1 MAVIS
6 KMLMEGLLASAR
18 LYGEYMESY
27 LWTEEEVQGRFSKS
41 DFSVP
46 GFFIYDVSNVIS
58 VWGWQLTYTALVPF
72 IMIVEIVS
80 AVKTSMIRFIIWNQ
94 LYVLENN
101 VEKIYFRDLGG
112 ILIYRRKKGITD
124 IKSFDENSDSKQ
136 GWTKTKY

>member
-1 MAVIS
+1 MVVANFGLVNSQFYFSVWYLSFYCDPRIQLAVIS

-46 GFFIYDVSNVIS
+46 GFFMYDVSNVIS

-72 IMIVEIVS
+72 VMIVEIVS
-80 AVKTSMIRFIIWNQ
+80 AVKTSMIRFIF
-94 LYVLENN
+94 L
-101 VEKIYFRDLGG
+101 
-112 ILIYRRKKGITD
+112 T
-124 IKSFDENSDSKQ
+124 
-136 GWTKTKY
+136 